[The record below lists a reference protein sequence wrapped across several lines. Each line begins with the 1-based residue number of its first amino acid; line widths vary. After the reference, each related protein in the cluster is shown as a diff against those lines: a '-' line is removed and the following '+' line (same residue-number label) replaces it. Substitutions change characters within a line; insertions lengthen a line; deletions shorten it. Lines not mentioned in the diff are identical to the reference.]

1 MSGEMIAILG
11 VGVAGWLRDLVKIK
25 SARKTKK
32 QWLFGVGGFLLLG
45 LIVGCA
51 NQEPE
56 ATQAEAEPAATAP
69 ADPAAEFSEST
80 KLLLALYQEL
90 HLFKDDPEF
99 HEVGFG
105 ACCRFHDWQTRVQEL
120 QSRTNLETLMDID
133 VVPGD
138 LLVLGLEYMKSKGS
152 PTAYTQTMDPK
163 FRSAV
168 SVTVD
173 QESAPLA
180 SQIDPPVQPIPEV
193 ASVTTA
199 SQTDSLGEWRDYMGD
214 FWDHNLRIVQEDNR
228 YVMIV
233 RPTRGKP
240 LRRELTELPAQGV
253 RRFKVDAA
261 DGIYVIQAD
270 GDLGLYDSEGLI
282 RVAKKIE

>member
-1 MSGEMIAILG
+1 MT
-11 VGVAGWLRDLVKIK
+11 KK
-25 SARKTKK
+25 KK
-32 QWLFGVGGFLLLG
+32 QWLFGAGGFLLLG

-56 ATQAEAEPAATAP
+56 AEQAEAEPAATAP
-69 ADPAAEFSEST
+69 ADSAAEFSEST
-80 KLLLALYQEL
+80 KQLLALYQEL

-152 PTAYTQTMDPK
+152 PTGYTQTMEPK
-163 FRSAV
+163 FRSGV
-168 SVTVD
+168 SVTAD
-173 QESAPLA
+173 QESAPL
-180 SQIDPPVQPIPEV
+180 
-193 ASVTTA
+193 A
-199 SQTDSLGEWRDYMGD
+199 SQTDSLGEWRDYIGD

-228 YVMIV
+228 YIMIGT
-233 RPTRGKP
+233 PTRGDP
-240 LRRELTELPAQGV
+240 YRRELTELPPEAGMV
-253 RRFKVDAA
+253 HKFSSGNGD
-261 DGIYVIQAD
+261 IYAIQAD
-270 GDLGLYDSEGLI
+270 ANLGLYDSDGLI
-282 RVAKKIE
+282 RVAQKIE

>member
-1 MSGEMIAILG
+1 MPKRTTQNPQP
-11 VGVAGWLRDLVKIK
+11 GWLLDLVKIK

-105 ACCRFHDWQTRVQEL
+105 ACCRFHDWQTRVEEL
-120 QSRTNLETLMDID
+120 RSRTELETLMDID

-152 PTAYTQTMDPK
+152 PTGYTQTMDPK
-163 FRSAV
+163 FRSGV
-168 SVTVD
+168 SVTAGR
-173 QESAPLA
+173 Q
-180 SQIDPPVQPIPEV
+180 
-193 ASVTTA
+193 
-199 SQTDSLGEWRDYMGD
+199 
-214 FWDHNLRIVQEDNR
+214 
-228 YVMIV
+228 
-233 RPTRGKP
+233 
-240 LRRELTELPAQGV
+240 
-253 RRFKVDAA
+253 
-261 DGIYVIQAD
+261 
-270 GDLGLYDSEGLI
+270 
-282 RVAKKIE
+282 

>member
-1 MSGEMIAILG
+1 MT
-11 VGVAGWLRDLVKIK
+11 KK
-25 SARKTKK
+25 KK
-32 QWLFGVGGFLLLG
+32 QWLFGAGGFLLLG

-56 ATQAEAEPAATAP
+56 TKQAEVEPAATAP
-69 ADPAAEFSEST
+69 ADSAAEFSEST
-80 KLLLALYQEL
+80 KQLLALYQEL

-138 LLVLGLEYMKSKGS
+138 LLVLGLEYMKSEGS
-152 PTAYTQTMDPK
+152 PTGYTQKMESK
-163 FRSAV
+163 FRSGV
-168 SVTVD
+168 SVTAD
-173 QESAPLA
+173 QEYAPLT
-180 SQIDPPVQPIPEV
+180 SQTDPPGQQIPEV

-199 SQTDSLGEWRDYMGD
+199 SQTDSLGEWRNYVGD

-228 YVMIV
+228 YIMIV
-233 RPTRGKP
+233 TPTRGDP
-240 LRRELTELPAQGV
+240 FQRELTELPAEAEMV
-253 RRFKVDAA
+253 RQFSAGNGD
-261 DGIYVIQAD
+261 IYAIQAD
-270 GDLGLYDSEGLI
+270 GNLGLYDSDGLI
-282 RVAKKIE
+282 RVAQKIE

>member
-1 MSGEMIAILG
+1 M
-11 VGVAGWLRDLVKIK
+11 
-25 SARKTKK
+25 
-32 QWLFGVGGFLLLG
+32 LLG

-51 NQEPE
+51 NQDPE

-168 SVTVD
+168 SVTAD

-180 SQIDPPVQPIPEV
+180 SQIDPPVQPIPAV

-199 SQTDSLGEWRDYMGD
+199 SQTDSLGEWRDVMGD
-214 FWDHNLRIVQEDNR
+214 FWDHKLRIVQEDNR

-240 LRRELTELPAQGV
+240 LRRDWDHKLRIVQEDKLTELPAQGV